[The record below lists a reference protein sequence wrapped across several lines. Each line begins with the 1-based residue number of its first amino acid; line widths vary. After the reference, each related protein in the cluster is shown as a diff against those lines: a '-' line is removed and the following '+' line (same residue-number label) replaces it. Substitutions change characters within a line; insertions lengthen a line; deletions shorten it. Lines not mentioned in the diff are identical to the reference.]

1 MNMMKT
7 FFLFLVHLGST
18 SIFAHFP
25 VSVPVK
31 NDHGIFSA
39 EWSPIQFGIFPGNHF
54 QLFRENTEIYGV
66 AFSPVALYQKSA
78 ILSVAP
84 GSMLKSNY
92 FLQVSGFLTATE
104 KNYGISFSPFLN
116 FVGRNYGVQ
125 TGLINLESNFGY
137 RSKSDSFR
145 LPGLQIGLI
154 NNGGGVQFGLLNHN
168 PQALIVW
175 FPIFNFPWGN
185 FD

>member
-7 FFLFLVHLGST
+7 FLLFLVLVGST

-25 VSVPVK
+25 ISVQVN

-39 EWSPIQFGIFPGNHF
+39 EWSPIQFGFLPGTRF
-54 QLFRENTEIYGV
+54 QLFRENTEIYGI
-66 AFSPVALYQKSA
+66 AFSPVALHQKSA

-116 FVGRNYGVQ
+116 FVFSSVTLFQ
-125 TGLINLESNFGY
+125 TRCLLLRKILDNLHLIFVIRLSNV
-137 RSKSDSFR
+137 
-145 LPGLQIGLI
+145 I
-154 NNGGGVQFGLLNHN
+154 
-168 PQALIVW
+168 
-175 FPIFNFPWGN
+175 
-185 FD
+185 